1 MAKKIQTPT
10 YLKIA
15 MDIASRIVNGDFI
28 EGEKISGRST
38 LVSIYNVSP
47 ETIRRSLA
55 LLKDMN
61 VVDVFEKSG
70 IRIQSKE
77 NASEF
82 LKAFKRKN
90 EFAMIKKDIYD
101 ILEEKKSIEKELE
114 DKVSNLI
121 DFATSLRNVGLIIP
135 YESLVEPNSLM
146 IGKTLG
152 ELNFWHKTGA
162 TIVGVKRKEELFL
175 SPGPNF
181 QIIQNDILVYVCN
194 NDVVDKV
201 KEYIT

>member
-90 EFAMIKKDIYD
+90 EFAQIKKDIYA
-101 ILEEKKSIEKELE
+101 ILQEKKSIEKELE

-135 YESLVEPNSLM
+135 YESLVEENSLI

>member
-15 MDIASRIVNGDFI
+15 MDIASRIVNGDFK

-70 IRIQSKE
+70 IRIKSKE

-90 EFAMIKKDIYD
+90 EFAIIKKDIYD

>member
-82 LKAFKRKN
+82 LKAFKKKN

-101 ILEEKKSIEKELE
+101 ILEQKKSIEKELE

-162 TIVGVKRKEELFL
+162 TIVGVKRNEELFL

-181 QIIQNDILVYVCN
+181 KIIQNDILVYVCN
-194 NDVVDKV
+194 SDLVDKV

>member
-15 MDIASRIVNGDFI
+15 MDIASRIVNGDFK

-90 EFAMIKKDIYD
+90 EFAIIKKDIYD

>member
-77 NASEF
+77 NANEF

-101 ILEEKKSIEKELE
+101 ILEEKKSIEEELE
-114 DKVSNLI
+114 NKISNLI

>member
-77 NASEF
+77 NANEF

-90 EFAMIKKDIYD
+90 EFAIIKKDIYD

-114 DKVSNLI
+114 NKISNLI

>member
-82 LKAFKRKN
+82 LKAFKKKN

-101 ILEEKKSIEKELE
+101 ILEQKKLIEKELE

-162 TIVGVKRKEELFL
+162 TIVGVKRNEELFL

-181 QIIQNDILVYVCN
+181 KIIQNDILVYVCN
-194 NDVVDKV
+194 SDLVDKV